1 MEVDAAATDFISP
14 SVASPAATPP
24 INDLTAAESEM
35 IQHIV
40 HENRAFFRSQ
50 QINDPDLNDSERT
63 QIVAAT
69 LRSGHKKFLYR
80 FGQHIKADHLPYFVD
95 ACRQQPVDDVYEIKF
110 LLRDIR
116 KRLQNRQ
123 RDVRN
128 RRFAAMNRMIN
139 DDADPYFTE
148 EEMMNRQPLLYE
160 QLVGQYMTDSEKKQR
175 DNFDPDSEFSGV
187 LLDGIAKKH
196 FQEQLKKEQ
205 HDEEVAEERV
215 EYDTDDDEDHQSNES
230 DSSTNPTN
238 DVHEG
243 GINIDDKYY
252 PQTPPSFKRHWGD
265 FDDEDAAVPLPSVD
279 TPSCSRPPVTVSI
292 SGPTTPVVKK
302 SKQQI
307 YVTADEKE
315 LLREE
320 FVGIMQANFLSG
332 LDKDFDYTT
341 VDDNADYDDI
351 NQQAQDE
358 EDKYFDED
366 DEDDDDDNDDNGA
379 DEPVASDSDDELDK
393 YMETLK

>member
-1 MEVDAAATDFISP
+1 MEVDAAHHVLTYNEPASAT
-14 SVASPAATPP
+14 ASFETP
-24 INDLTAAESEM
+24 INDLTPTESEM

-63 QIVAAT
+63 QIVAEI
-69 LRSGHKKFLYR
+69 LQSGHKKFLYR
-80 FGQHIKADHLPYFVD
+80 FGNHITAAHLPYFEPPPD
-95 ACRQQPVDDVYEIKF
+95 SDDDDVYEIKF

-139 DDADPYFTE
+139 DDANTYFTE
-148 EEMMNRQPLLYE
+148 EEMMSRQPLLYE
-160 QLVGQYMTDSEKKQR
+160 QLVGQYMTDTEKKQR

-196 FQEQLKKEQ
+196 LQEQLRKEQ
-205 HDEEVAEERV
+205 HEEDDERI
-215 EYDTDDDEDHQSNES
+215 EYDTDDDEADGHGNDERR
-230 DSSTNPTN
+230 PK

-243 GINIDDKYY
+243 GIIDDQYY

-265 FDDEDAAVPLPSVD
+265 FDDEDS
-279 TPSCSRPPVTVSI
+279 TPPRPPPPTSVEGPSRRIQESNI
-292 SGPTTPVVKK
+292 STAAKTKP
-302 SKQQI
+302 QI
-307 YVTADEKE
+307 YVNADEKE

-332 LDKDFDYTT
+332 LDKDFDYTA

-351 NQQAQDE
+351 DLQAQDE
-358 EDKYFDED
+358 EDKYFDGADEAAD
-366 DEDDDDDNDDNGA
+366 VVAEDDD
-379 DEPVASDSDDELDK
+379 EIEVSEDELDK